1 MNGISPQEKK
11 DERLC
16 NQGEGYV
23 ITLQP
28 RWPFRSK
35 CFPEGRAPQP
45 SCPFST
51 EQAPEALRRG
61 RTLPELLAE
70 LLVLCL
76 DDSELGSGLYV
87 CPYLTAFLTRPQ
99 ATYGQVGA
107 CYVYHHI
114 LTVKKALPRADGEPQ
129 G

>member
-1 MNGISPQEKK
+1 MKGFATREKAMWSHCSHAGLLGANASQK
-11 DERLC
+11 A
-16 NQGEGYV
+16 V
-23 ITLQP
+23 P
-28 RWPFRSK
+28 
-35 CFPEGRAPQP
+35 PQP

-51 EQAPEALRRG
+51 EQAPEALQRG

-87 CPYLTAFLTRPQ
+87 CPYLTAFRTRPQ